1 MISTHDDVCSLHVFW
16 RCFTIFQF
24 RFKKFSTFQFRF
36 KIFLRSFNAV
46 FFRKNDY
53 FLEQQH
59 QKNVG

>member
-1 MISTHDDVCSLHVFW
+1 MFFGDASRFSNST
-16 RCFTIFQF
+16 F
-24 RFKKFSTFQFRF
+24 RFKKFSTFQFRL